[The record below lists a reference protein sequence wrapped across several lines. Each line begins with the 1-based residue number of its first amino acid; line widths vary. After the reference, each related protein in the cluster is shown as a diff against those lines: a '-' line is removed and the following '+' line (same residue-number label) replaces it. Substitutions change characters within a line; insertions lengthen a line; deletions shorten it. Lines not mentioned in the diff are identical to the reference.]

1 MLPHYLQT
9 MRMVLENNRRV
20 SILKSDLH
28 AIMDVSK
35 ETLPAN
41 PSSADDLEK
50 NAEIKCNLPSAAC
63 FIGVLGI
70 YWGLA
75 QPALI

>member
-20 SILKSDLH
+20 NILKSDLR
-28 AIMDVSK
+28 AIMDISK
-35 ETLPAN
+35 KALPGN

-50 NAEIKCNLPSAAC
+50 DAEIKCKLPSAAC
-63 FIGVLGI
+63 FIGVPGI
-70 YWGLA
+70 YWGLT